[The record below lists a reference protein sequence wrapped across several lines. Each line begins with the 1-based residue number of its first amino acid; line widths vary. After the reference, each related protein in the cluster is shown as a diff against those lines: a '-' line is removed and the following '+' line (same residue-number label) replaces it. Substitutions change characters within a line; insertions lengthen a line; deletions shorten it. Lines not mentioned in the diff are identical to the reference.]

1 MSKYDHLTK
10 DELVRLLETR
20 ESRDFLSRV
29 FAGFIAR
36 LNRITA

>member
-10 DELVRLLETR
+10 DELVRLLETLD
-20 ESRDFLSRV
+20 SRDSLFRV